1 MSDARGGTKAVLAA
15 AGGAALLGL
24 SPIFVRLSELDA
36 QATNFWRFALALP
49 ILAVWATIP
58 GRERAGTSRQIGWLL
73 LAGLF
78 FGAEVGLWA
87 AALDFTTVTNAT
99 LFSNMTP
106 IFAAAFGWVLFK
118 ERLEPGIWWGGAL
131 ALLGALTLS
140 IARARA
146 GAGPTP
152 ELGWFGDTL
161 GLISATGYA
170 AYLLIVRSIATRVS
184 TGAVMLW
191 ATLAAMAFAL
201 GASLVLG
208 ERLLPS
214 AWQGWLPL
222 IGLGLIVQAAAQ
234 GLIAYGVGRL
244 PIVVSTI
251 LLWMQPL
258 SAAMLSWVFF
268 GEALGPLALA
278 GAALILFGVY
288 MVQRARQ

>member
-1 MSDARGGTKAVLAA
+1 MSDTGGGAKAVLAA
-15 AGGAALLGL
+15 AGGATLLGL
-24 SPIFVRLSELDA
+24 SPIFVRLSELGP

-49 ILAVWATIP
+49 ILAVWATLS
-58 GRERAGTSRQIGWLL
+58 GRSGTSRQVSWLL

-106 IFAAAFGWVLFK
+106 IFAAAFGFLLFK
-118 ERLEPGIWWGGAL
+118 ERLQTGIWIGGGL

-146 GAGPTP
+146 GAGPAP
-152 ELGWFGDTL
+152 ELGWLGDTM
-161 GLISATGYA
+161 GLVSATGYA
-170 AYLLIVRSIATRVS
+170 AYLLIVRSLATRVS

-191 ATLAAMAFAL
+191 ATLAAMVFAA
-201 GASLVLG
+201 GASVVLG
-208 ERLLPS
+208 ESFLPRT
-214 AWQGWLPL
+214 WQGWLPL

-258 SAAMLSWVFF
+258 SAAVLSWIFF
-268 GEALGPLALA
+268 GEALGPLALF
-278 GAALILFGVY
+278 GASLILFGVY
-288 MVQRARQ
+288 LVQRARQ

>member
-1 MSDARGGTKAVLAA
+1 MSDASGGTKAVLAA

-24 SPIFVRLSELDA
+24 SPIFVRLSELGP

-49 ILAVWATIP
+49 ILAVWATIS
-58 GRERAGTSRQIGWLL
+58 GCDRAGTSREIGWLL

-87 AALDFTTVTNAT
+87 AALDLTTVTNAT
-99 LFSNMTP
+99 LLSNMTP

-118 ERLEPGIWWGGAL
+118 ERLQPGIWWGGAL

-146 GAGPTP
+146 GAGPAP
-152 ELGWFGDTL
+152 ELGWLGDTM
-161 GLISATGYA
+161 GLTAAVGYA
-170 AYLLIVRSIATRVS
+170 AYLLIVRSLATRVS

-191 ATLAAMAFAL
+191 ASLSAMVFAAV
-201 GASLVLG
+201 ASVLMG
-208 ERLLPS
+208 ESFLPTTFQ
-214 AWQGWLPL
+214 AWLPL
-222 IGLGLIVQAAAQ
+222 IGLGLIVQALAQ

-258 SAAMLSWVFF
+258 SAAVLSWLFF
-268 GEALGPLALA
+268 GEALGPLALSGA
-278 GAALILFGVY
+278 GLILFGVFL
-288 MVQRARQ
+288 VQRARQ

>member
-1 MSDARGGTKAVLAA
+1 MTA
-15 AGGAALLGL
+15 AGGATLLGL
-24 SPIFVRLSELDA
+24 SPIFVRLSELDP

-49 ILAVWATIP
+49 ILGVWAALS
-58 GRERAGTSRQIGWLL
+58 GAERGGTARQISWLL

-87 AALDFTTVTNAT
+87 AALDFTTVANAT
-99 LFSNMTP
+99 LLSNMTP
-106 IFAAAFGWVLFK
+106 IFAAAFGFLLFK
-118 ERLEPGIWWGGAL
+118 ERLQTGIWIGGGL

-152 ELGWFGDTL
+152 ELGWLGDTM
-161 GLISATGYA
+161 GLVSATGYA
-170 AYLLIVRSIATRVS
+170 AYLLIVRSLATRVS

-191 ATLAAMAFAL
+191 ATLAAMVFAA
-201 GASLVLG
+201 GASVLMG
-208 ERLLPS
+208 ESFLPTT
-214 AWQGWLPL
+214 WQGWLPL

-258 SAAMLSWVFF
+258 SAALMSWLFF
-268 GEALGPLALA
+268 GEALGPLALFGA
-278 GAALILFGVY
+278 GLILLGVFL
-288 MVQRARQ
+288 VQRARQ

>member
-1 MSDARGGTKAVLAA
+1 MNDVGGGAKAVLAA
-15 AGGAALLGL
+15 AGGATLLGL
-24 SPIFVRLSELDA
+24 SPIFVRLSELGP

-49 ILAVWATIP
+49 ILAVWATMSGP
-58 GRERAGTSRQIGWLL
+58 NRAGTSREISWLL

-106 IFAAAFGWVLFK
+106 IFAAAFGWMLFK
-118 ERLEPGIWWGGAL
+118 ERLQAGIWLGGGL

-152 ELGWFGDTL
+152 ELGWLGDTM
-161 GLISATGYA
+161 GLTAAIGYA
-170 AYLLIVRSIATRVS
+170 AYLLIVRSLATRVS

-191 ATLAAMAFAL
+191 ASLSAMVFAL
-201 GASLVLG
+201 GASAVMG
-208 ERLLPS
+208 EALLPTTW
-214 AWQGWLPL
+214 AAWLPL
-222 IGLGLIVQAAAQ
+222 IGLGLIVQALAQ

-258 SAAMLSWVFF
+258 SAAVLSWIFF
-268 GEALGPLALA
+268 GEALGPLALF
-278 GAALILFGVY
+278 GAALILFGVFL
-288 MVQRARQ
+288 VQRARQ